1 MSAYPPAPWQFRPTG
16 TWHGRRVRREQRR
29 LREGCDGLSPGA
41 MVIFLPLVLTLL
53 VLSALRGGTNVILL
67 LPMVLTLGVG
77 VVYIAIALRDGRR
90 KKDPSIP
97 VLPTSPLSRQLRAA
111 LRPQRPKRPRRPHRG
126 E

>member
-1 MSAYPPAPWQFRPTG
+1 
-16 TWHGRRVRREQRR
+16 
-29 LREGCDGLSPGA
+29 
-41 MVIFLPLVLTLL
+41 MVILLPLVLTLL